1 MKDQQPALTCFSPQ
15 LAGTL
20 LWTAAAP
27 EGNLS
32 AQPQSA
38 DNKVSA
44 AWDATLKTSLNPQSA
59 FTSAAVAQQLV
70 TMLMQQAGS
79 VSGIPDSETGGL
91 EAESALQSFKASL
104 STAEASS
111 RSPSESRLPER
122 ANLPL
127 HAPSNALAAEA
138 EDLMTAARANRP
150 SGIIN
155 LAVGC

>member
-70 TMLMQQAGS
+70 
-79 VSGIPDSETGGL
+79 GIPDSETGGL

-150 SGIIN
+150 SGITN